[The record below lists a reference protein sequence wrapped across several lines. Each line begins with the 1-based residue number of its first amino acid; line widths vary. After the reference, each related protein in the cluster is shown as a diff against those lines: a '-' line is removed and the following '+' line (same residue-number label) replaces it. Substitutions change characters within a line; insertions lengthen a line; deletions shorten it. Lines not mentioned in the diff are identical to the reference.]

1 MNAFLT
7 TARLVLTPL
16 APIHIGAD
24 EDFEPTNYV
33 IEGRTLYAFNPAK
46 AQLPPLLQETLLNLV
61 QRVEQ
66 CTLFELQKFFYQNR
80 AYFIPHANIKIPVAA
95 GIANQYQNRIDS
107 PAQQEMTQD
116 VINKL
121 AIERTIYNPL
131 TALPYIPGSS
141 VKGALR
147 TALLQHLVNT
157 SHIKISSNDI
167 ERDRRFAANLEKQ
180 FFGKDFHLSPLRL
193 LKISDFMSANQLRH
207 EIIFS
212 KNFPYEQGKSGAP
225 DTRQEV
231 ISELQFRS
239 LTASVTLQAREN
251 RTARRKG
258 EEVDLMPKK
267 SYTIQEV
274 AEFCNDFYL
283 KQLRSQVTDRR
294 LKDVWEKT
302 WLQKITALL
311 EDSDFQRRIQSNQA
325 FILRLG
331 RFGGKASKVLEQA
344 FAHKPPKTTCLS
356 ARLDNKKNSI
366 PFGWAVVEIEQS
378 SKNLETWSYLQRW
391 CNEKVETDA
400 QKVAEQA
407 AREQAEQVR
416 LAAKA
421 NMTDNQC
428 AVTELADAIAKR
440 AEQLRGSKEKQN
452 GDFHSRAKK
461 LVEQAKAAGNWTDDE
476 KTALKNLVMQDLPQV
491 VENMS
496 DAKEQRKRF
505 KLNDL

>member
-1 MNAFLT
+1 MNPFLT
-7 TARLVLTPL
+7 TTRLVLTPL
-16 APIHIGAD
+16 SPIHIGAD

-33 IEGRTLYAFNPAK
+33 IENRILYAFNPAK
-46 AQLPPLLQETLLNLV
+46 AQLPTALQEELLNLV
-61 QRVEQ
+61 QNVDL
-66 CTLFELQKFFYQNR
+66 CTLFDIQKFFYNNR

-95 GIANQYQNRIDS
+95 GIANQYQTRIDS

-116 VINKL
+116 VINRLK
-121 AIERTIYNPL
+121 IERTIYNPL

-141 VKGALR
+141 VKGAIR
-147 TALLQHLVNT
+147 TALLQHLVNEND
-157 SHIKISSNDI
+157 IKISGDDV
-167 ERDRRFAANLEKQ
+167 ERNRGFAAKLEKQ
-180 FFGKDFHLSPLRL
+180 LFGKEFHLSPLRL
-193 LKISDFMSANQLRH
+193 LKIADFMPANQLHH
-207 EIIFS
+207 EIVFS

-239 LTASVTLQAREN
+239 LTARVTQQAREH
-251 RTARRKG
+251 RTARKKG
-258 EEVDLMPKK
+258 EVVDLMPKV
-267 SYTIQEV
+267 SYTIQEL

-283 KQLRSQVTDRR
+283 KQLRSQLTDRR

-311 EDSDFQRRIQSNQA
+311 EDSDFQHKITNNQV

-356 ARLDNKKNSI
+356 ARLDNKKTSI
-366 PFGWAVVEIEQS
+366 PFGWAVVEIEQPTQ
-378 SKNLETWSYLQRW
+378 NLETWSYLQRW
-391 CNEKVETDA
+391 CNDKTESEA
-400 QKVAEQA
+400 QKIAEQA
-407 AREQAEQVR
+407 AREQAEQAH
-416 LAAKA
+416 LAVLA
-421 NMTDNQC
+421 NMSDNQR

-440 AEQLRGSKEKQN
+440 KEQLRGSKEKQN

-461 LVEQAKAAGNWTDDE
+461 LVEQAKAAANWTDDE
-476 KTALKNLVMQDLPQV
+476 KTALKNVVVQNLPQV

-496 DAKEQRKRF
+496 DPKEQRKRF
-505 KLNDL
+505 KLNEL